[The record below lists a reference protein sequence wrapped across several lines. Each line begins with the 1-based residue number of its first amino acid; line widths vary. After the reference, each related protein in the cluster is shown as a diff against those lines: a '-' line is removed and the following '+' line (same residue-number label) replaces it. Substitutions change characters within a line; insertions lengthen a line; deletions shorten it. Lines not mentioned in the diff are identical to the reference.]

1 MDKASAN
8 DYLQGN
14 GQFGDLMGEDL
25 ISSLEAKNWIVVSPD
40 SYDFEH
46 GEDWIK
52 LTKKE
57 KAEGFFDDGLTYV
70 TKNESGLVDV
80 RPRHIHFEVKTET
93 GDVETCDLRFYT
105 VEEVTEEE
113 ADD

>member
-1 MDKASAN
+1 MTRH
-8 DYLQGN
+8 
-14 GQFGDLMGEDL
+14 GD
-25 ISSLEAKNWIVVSPD
+25 
-40 SYDFEH
+40 
-46 GEDWIK
+46 DWVK

-57 KAEGFFDDGLTYV
+57 DAEGFFDDGLTYV

-93 GDVETCDLRFYT
+93 GEVETCDLRFYT

-113 ADD
+113 ADDEEEDRGEEGANDGDVTF